1 MQSPH
6 PDERPSKKRRFFTE
20 DSSPVQVR
28 SKPVDIPPSSSP
40 PPPPPPPQDSEP
52 APTEETSN
60 GAQPD
65 FDGFDVETLQ
75 AIVGELSISTLQKL
89 KDVSASNVERGMH
102 TLGRYWSLC

>member
-6 PDERPSKKRRFFTE
+6 PDERPLKKRRFFTE

-28 SKPVDIPPSSSP
+28 SKPADLPPSSP
-40 PPPPPPPQDSEP
+40 PPPPPLQQPQDSEP
-52 APTEETSN
+52 PPIEGTSN
-60 GAQPD
+60 GAQQD

-102 TLGRYWSLC
+102 VLGRY

>member
-6 PDERPSKKRRFFTE
+6 PDERPPKKRRFFTE

-28 SKPVDIPPSSSP
+28 SKPADLPPSSSP
-40 PPPPPPPQDSEP
+40 SPPPPPQQPRDSES
-52 APTEETSN
+52 APIEEISN

-89 KDVSASNVERGMH
+89 KDISANNVERGMH
-102 TLGRYWSLC
+102 VLGRH